1 MSISVLLV
9 DTDALLRT
17 CCATLLAA
25 QPDIAV
31 VGEAGDGARAV
42 ELAERLRP
50 DVVLMNPELPVMTG
64 IEATRRITARPQ
76 LSGVRV
82 LAMAAPAADSQV
94 FDALAAHACGFLFQ
108 DAEPDELFRAIR
120 VVSQGQAHLSPRIV
134 QRVIDEC
141 VLRERAADQ
150 APGIPLDSLTP
161 REREMLVLIG
171 TGLSNQEIADKQF
184 ISCTTAKTRACRIM
198 AKLGARNRVELVSLA
213 YQWGLVR
220 RHEAARPSM

>member
-50 DVVLMNPELPVMTG
+50 DVVLMNPQLPFMSG
-64 IEATRRITARPQ
+64 IEATRRIAARPQ

-108 DAEPDELFRAIR
+108 DAEPEELLRAIR

-141 VLRERAADQ
+141 VLREGAELVPALPVDN
-150 APGIPLDSLTP
+150 LTP

-171 TGLSNQEIADKQF
+171 TGLSNQEIAEKQF

-198 AKLGARNRVELVSLA
+198 GKLGARNRVELVSIA

-220 RHEAARPSM
+220 RRSVPLGS